1 MEKWSR
7 KPLSMMRGNSEVLD
21 SFTVLDGFYCFFS
34 LHVVYQAHHCT
45 ISLNASLWHACKLAN
60 LLPLL
65 ISLLTHLWGLVSA
78 EHELDSHQ
86 QVHSQLNKTQCYCD
100 EYKANGSDNNLR
112 PCNAMCET
120 LLPELFMKPPLLYIE
135 RERCR
140 KGTKREGSCGVAS
153 ISIRLA

>member
-1 MEKWSR
+1 MFICWYLCQNMEKWSR
-7 KPLSMMRGNSEVLD
+7 KNLWKMRGDGKVLD
-21 SFTVLDGFYCFFS
+21 SFTLLDVLYCFFFL

-65 ISLLTHLWGLVSA
+65 ISLLTHLWGLASA
-78 EHELDSHQ
+78 EHELDPHQ

-112 PCNAMCET
+112 PCNAMCGT
-120 LLPELFMKPPLLYIE
+120 LLPKLFLKLHCESERRNKRTGLLW
-135 RERCR
+135 
-140 KGTKREGSCGVAS
+140 SC
-153 ISIRLA
+153 